1 MAANLSP
8 IQSTSSRSSSP
19 LSVASNSFS
28 TDSLPEET
36 DVVKAPPSPAFIV
49 YSDSEICNAARN
61 NQFSTELTNRLVRNT
76 ISNMRSANSACQ
88 HLPVSR
94 LSTTLE
100 MEDMARALCQRY
112 PCLEKKRS
120 DDGKSFVSLSSDEK
134 SGLMP
139 DEKNQLHVSHDG

>member
-1 MAANLSP
+1 MAANFSP
-8 IQSTSSRSSSP
+8 IESTSSRSSSP

-100 MEDMARALCQRY
+100 MEDMARALC
-112 PCLEKKRS
+112 
-120 DDGKSFVSLSSDEK
+120 
-134 SGLMP
+134 
-139 DEKNQLHVSHDG
+139 